1 MKTTV
6 YAWGAEKNNV
16 LHIYAGMTT
25 QKNIGSR
32 LNLVRNIKVGP
43 ANSWFADNAV
53 DRYSGGGTLGAYN
66 LDLIYADSTQDYSRH
81 KEQKA
86 INAVWAIEQK
96 YRNASLPVRA
106 LNSNR
111 AVRLKNYMSLA
122 KAPIGKPNR
131 WTSVYGHVLSHINEL
146 EATANPEVF
155 AAIESWIK
163 EKVNSSSS
171 IRRKFKKVIKAKAQK
186 EAMIA
191 NIAKVL
197 DMEPVLV

>member
-1 MKTTV
+1 
-6 YAWGAEKNNV
+6 
-16 LHIYAGMTT
+16 MTT
-25 QKNIGSR
+25 QRDMTYRLYGVRDIG
-32 LNLVRNIKVGP
+32 VGV
-43 ANSWFADNAV
+43 NSSWFKDQEV
-53 DRYSGGGTLGAYN
+53 SSTLGAHN

-186 EAMIA
+186 EAMIKS
-191 NIAKVL
+191 IAKAL

>member
-25 QKNIGSR
+25 QRDMTYRLYGVRDIG
-32 LNLVRNIKVGP
+32 VGV
-43 ANSWFADNAV
+43 NSSWFKDQEV
-53 DRYSGGGTLGAYN
+53 SSTLGAHN

-106 LNSNR
+106 LNTNR

-163 EKVNSSSS
+163 EKVNSSTS

-186 EAMIA
+186 EAMIKS
-191 NIAKVL
+191 IAKAL